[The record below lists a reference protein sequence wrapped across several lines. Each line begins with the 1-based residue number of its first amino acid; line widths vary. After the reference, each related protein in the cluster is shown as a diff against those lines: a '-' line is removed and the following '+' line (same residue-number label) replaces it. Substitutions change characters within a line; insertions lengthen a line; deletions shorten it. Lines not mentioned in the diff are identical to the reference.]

1 MSSKRVAVHQAS
13 SSRHT
18 GSWLLLILANLL
30 WASSYTAAKFVLLD
44 TSVIIMNALRMSI
57 SALILLPVLFV
68 GRKNLHLTRRDLP
81 QLALLALVG
90 FVINKMLEFGGLSLT
105 TASDVALLISG
116 ESIFTAV
123 FSWLLLRER
132 VRPLT
137 VCALV
142 VGFVGVYLIIERSFL
157 PTLPTGGG
165 IWRMVGDLLV
175 ILALS
180 FEAFYTVR
188 GKALLMKHPP
198 LLITSAAIVG
208 SVFFWIP
215 LAGWSMLTQ
224 GWHPLSLVDWLG
236 IGWLALGVTV
246 IAYLSWFQ
254 GLTKID
260 GSVAAST
267 LFIQPLL
274 GTVLAVILLHD
285 QLTTFTLVGGLL
297 IIVSVYLISRQ

>member
-13 SSRHT
+13 LSRHT

-44 TSVIIMNALRMSI
+44 TSVIMMNALRMSI

-68 GRKNLHLTRRDLP
+68 GRKSLHLTRRDLP

-157 PTLPTGGG
+157 PTLPTSGG

-188 GKALLMKHPP
+188 GKALLMKHSP
-198 LLITSAAIVG
+198 LLITAAAIVG

-215 LAGWSMLTQ
+215 LAGWSVLTQ
-224 GWHPLSLVDWLG
+224 GWHPLSLTAWLG

-285 QLTTFTLVGGLL
+285 QLTAITLVGGLL